1 MHPRKPE
8 TDRELARAKLLVPD
22 GLKVVRYDWILCQ
35 VYVDWEIQVRTSFG
49 RNQHKRNNGLIEKLK
64 VEKGEPEVSTHLTL
78 EGDLEDIT
86 ISYLVLAEFL
96 ILAQ

>member
-1 MHPRKPE
+1 MHPRKPG

-49 RNQHKRNNGLIEKLK
+49 RNQHKRNNGLIDK
-64 VEKGEPEVSTHLTL
+64 VKG
-78 EGDLEDIT
+78 GKR
-86 ISYLVLAEFL
+86 
-96 ILAQ
+96 